1 MCPRCRWELRPA
13 PERFVAG
20 VGLVRSAHVHAG
32 PARSL
37 VHGLKYRGI
46 AAAAAILA
54 EAMSPFVADGT
65 VLVPV
70 PRVTW
75 RLIRYGVDPARELAL
90 ELSRR
95 TGSQMANPLRAPLW
109 GRPRAGGEHGF
120 APSFRVTANA
130 SSRGRF
136 QGVVF
141 PANHTSE
148 VGSYASGARGPLSQ
162 RAAADGP
169 TLRMIGTSSRGGFQG
184 GRFPSIIISGLP
196 LLLVDDVVTTGATL
210 AAAAHLLPGV
220 VGAVT
225 ATAAPGRA
233 GSVAAA
239 VTRSSRPPGD

>member
-1 MCPRCRWELRPA
+1 
-13 PERFVAG
+13 

-32 PARSL
+32 PARAL

-46 AAAAAILA
+46 AAAAGILA
-54 EAMSPFVADGT
+54 EAMSPLVPDGT

-95 TGSQMANPLRAPLW
+95 TGSRVASPLRAPLW
-109 GRPRAGGEHGF
+109 GRPRAGREHGF
-120 APSFRVTANA
+120 APGFRVTA
-130 SSRGRF
+130 
-136 QGVVF
+136 
-141 PANHTSE
+141 T
-148 VGSYASGARGPLSQ
+148 
-162 RAAADGP
+162 AA
-169 TLRMIGTSSRGGFQG
+169 
-184 GRFPSIIISGLP
+184 GLP
-196 LLLVDDVVTTGATL
+196 VLLVDDVVTTGATL

-220 VGAVT
+220 YGAVT

-239 VTRSSRPPGD
+239 VTSRSSPPGD